1 MTQHRDAVDEV
12 IMAWQRERPDLPLHA
27 TAVISRVW
35 RLAHLFGEHRR
46 RLLADADIDPAI
58 LDLLSTL
65 RRAGAPYRLDTRE
78 IARRS
83 MVTASAISQRLQRAE
98 RDGLI
103 DRAPDPEQPRRILV
117 TLTARGLEVVDRYVE
132 TVMHGETAL
141 LRALPDDRLDDLS
154 GALRELMGIMAPL
167 AAETPRTQV
176 GQS

>member
-1 MTQHRDAVDEV
+1 MIQDQDVVDEV
-12 IMAWQRERPDLPLHA
+12 MMAWQRERPDLPLRA
-27 TAVISRVW
+27 TAVVSRVW

-46 RLLADADIDPAI
+46 RLLTGADIDPAI

-65 RRAGAPYRLDTRE
+65 RRAGTPYRLDTRE

-103 DRAPDPEQPRRILV
+103 ERAPDPEQFRRVLV
-117 TLTARGLEVVDRYVE
+117 TLTESGLQVVDRYVD
-132 TVMHGETAL
+132 TIMHGEAAL
-141 LRALPDDRLDDLS
+141 LRTLSDDRLNDIEI
-154 GALRELMGIMAPL
+154 ALRELMSIMTPL
-167 AAETPRTQV
+167 GAETPRTQV

>member
-1 MTQHRDAVDEV
+1 MTRDQDAVDEV
-12 IMAWQRERPDLPLHA
+12 IMTWQRERPDLPLHA
-27 TAVISRVW
+27 TAMISRVW

-46 RLLADADIDPAI
+46 RLLADAGIDPAI

-65 RRAGAPYRLDTRE
+65 RRAGPPYRLDTRE

-103 DRAPDPEQPRRILV
+103 ERAPDPEQSRRVLV
-117 TLTARGLEVVDRYVE
+117 NLTGLGLQVVDRYVDIV
-132 TVMHGETAL
+132 THGEAAL
-141 LRALPDDRLDDLS
+141 LRTLPDDRLDDIS

-167 AAETPRTQV
+167 TTETPRTQV